1 MFGIDAYAFG
11 TLWPSL
17 LGILGMSAVMIWGWF
32 KVRSLMDDDIKK

>member
-1 MFGIDAYAFG
+1 MFGIDAYAFS

-17 LGILGMSAVMIWGWF
+17 LGIAGMSAVMILGWF